1 VSNRIEVELGPR
13 NIIGVQ
19 FRSAVRIVSPEKS
32 GGALAGPD
40 PQLRAGAIRR
50 SGGVERP
57 LARPDECLTF
67 SLRRYDEDIYLGIAM
82 RRGRLGGTPK
92 CFVPQ
97 AHMPSITGISSVPA
111 SLRK

>member
-1 VSNRIEVELGPR
+1 LALVRMAKNTSAPSAENSLATDLAEIRVSNTESRCAPYLNRLQQQNP
-13 NIIGVQ
+13 
-19 FRSAVRIVSPEKS
+19 
-32 GGALAGPD
+32 
-40 PQLRAGAIRR
+40 
-50 SGGVERP
+50 
-57 LARPDECLTF
+57 
-67 SLRRYDEDIYLGIAM
+67 DEDIYLGIAM